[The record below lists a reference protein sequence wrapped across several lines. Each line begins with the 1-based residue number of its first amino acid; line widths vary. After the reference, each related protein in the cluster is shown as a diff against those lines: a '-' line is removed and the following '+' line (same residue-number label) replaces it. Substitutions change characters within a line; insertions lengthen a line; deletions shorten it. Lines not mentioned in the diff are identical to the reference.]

1 MAPGCFARG
10 AAARSCAGVSDW
22 SIDVWDCRRSQAG
35 WGLLHSR
42 HPHAEWSLAALACA
56 HGPRVAMR
64 SADRAVHQ
72 LCTYWEEALNASG
85 LQVGTWI

>member
-1 MAPGCFARG
+1 MG
-10 AAARSCAGVSDW
+10 ALRAALRRDYALVSQTGQ
-22 SIDVWDCRRSQAG
+22 STFGIVERSQAG

-42 HPHAEWSLAALACA
+42 RPHAEWSLAALACA